1 MANKVLLA
9 SSLLLA
15 LVYLAILLSAA
26 PLPRLFFYTVLC
38 GMASSVINHACTS
51 PLAKWLDRALMVAGA
66 LADLAYLAWLPSA
79 RQTLLAGLLAGA
91 IACYTAAKLLV
102 MTARG
107 KAAAAAA
114 AAARHAEGHPAGN
127 LPHLAAHVLLTLLHC
142 TMTRELAQQCA
153 PSARAAAAAGL
164 LCW

>member
-1 MANKVLLA
+1 MANPVLLA

-15 LVYLAILLSAA
+15 LIHLATALSAA
-26 PLPRLFFYTVLC
+26 PLPRLFLATVLC
-38 GMASSVINHACTS
+38 GTASSAVNHASTS
-51 PLAKWLDRALMVAGA
+51 PTAKWLDRALMVAGA
-66 LADLAYLAWLPSA
+66 LADLAYIAWLPFA

-102 MTARG
+102 VTARG

-114 AAARHAEGHPAGN
+114 RQAEGHPAGN
-127 LPHLAAHVLLTLLHC
+127 LPHLAAHALLTLLHC
-142 TMTRELAQQCA
+142 IMTRELAQQCA